1 MRLSPF
7 SRPIVRAATV
17 TGFAISLLIAAG
29 CASRPE
35 IRVDKAPSLDAGAYH
50 TFAFFEPVSTDQS
63 LYTTIVSGRLK
74 EATREELQ
82 RRNYV
87 YDEKNP
93 DLRVNF
99 SLSVVDRQELRSTP
113 VGGVVGTRLGLS
125 ELDTVNYRKGTL
137 SVDLVDAH
145 KKELVWQGVAEGRL
159 SRKSIEEPDS
169 TIDKVL
175 SEMFASFPLHRP
187 DGHLASLAAAGQS

>member
-1 MRLSPF
+1 MRITLF
-7 SRPIVRAATV
+7 SGLAV
-17 TGFAISLLIAAG
+17 SLLIAAG
-29 CASRPE
+29 CASRPD
-35 IRVDKAPSLDAGAYH
+35 IRLDKSPSLDAGVYR
-50 TFAFFEPVSTDQS
+50 TFAFFEPVSTDKSQ
-63 LYTTIVSGRLK
+63 YTTIVSGHLK
-74 EATREELQ
+74 KAAREELE

-99 SLSVVDRQELRSTP
+99 SLAVVDRQELRSTP

-125 ELDTVNYRKGTL
+125 ELDTVSYRQGTL

-159 SRKSIEEPDS
+159 SRKSIEQPDS

-187 DGHLASLAAAGQS
+187 DGHLASVAATGQS